1 MNAQSIQ
8 QLVLDHPR
16 THDGYPQHVHV
27 AVADY
32 ARARRAA
39 GARWHEI
46 EAEVGISH
54 TSMRS
59 WLNLPVATGF
69 H

>member
-1 MNAQSIQ
+1 MNTQSIQ

-16 THDGYPQHVHV
+16 SHDGYPPDVRA

-32 ARARRAA
+32 ARGRRAA
-39 GARWHEI
+39 GARWLEV
-46 EAEVGISH
+46 EAGGGISH

-59 WLNLPVATGF
+59 
-69 H
+69 